1 MAAVSLTLK
10 SWSADKKGRH
20 LIMLRIQAQG
30 KTKYSSLGVKVN
42 KRDWS
47 ESRKEVKS
55 SHPHYEDINETIKK
69 DLFDA
74 EKALYRLQRN
84 GEAVTA
90 ALLKSEIEVSDKR
103 KDFWLFADDW
113 LQEKR
118 KREQI
123 HYWRRARAILR
134 KLESYTGRPL
144 PWSQITPALLR
155 KFDTFM
161 TTERNNSSST
171 RAIAFRLLKT
181 IVNDAVRIGMISA
194 ETNPF
199 PQFSMPES
207 KGRPKV
213 KLSLEEIGALH
224 SLQLPAGSPEELAR
238 DMYVLCFYVEGL
250 RFGDVVRL
258 RWGDI
263 KNGRIEIVTGKTR
276 DPVSAKVY
284 PVVASIM
291 DKYRPELVEV
301 DTFVFPPL
309 RNANLSTSES
319 EVAAVTSVNAS
330 VNRSLKRVVKMIGID
345 RPVSFHS
352 ARHSLAHALYK
363 EDVPVKIIQSV
374 LTHSKPSVTDR
385 YLRELDTHS
394 LDDALSVVYGN
405 PKGHEG

>member
-69 DLFDA
+69 ALFDA

-123 HYWRRARAILR
+123 HYWRRARAVLR
-134 KLESYTGRPL
+134 KLEPYAGRPL
-144 PWSQITPALLR
+144 PWSQLTPALLG

-161 TTERNNSSST
+161 TTKLKNSSST

-194 ETNPF
+194 DANPF

-207 KGRPKV
+207 KGRPRV
-213 KLSLEEIGALH
+213 KLTLEELGRLS
-224 SLQLPAGSPEELAR
+224 SLQLRAGSPEELAR
-238 DMYVLCFYVEGL
+238 DMYVFSFYIRGA

-263 KNGRIEIVTGKTR
+263 KNGRIEIVTGKNR
-276 DPVSAKVY
+276 EAMSVEVREE
-284 PVVASIM
+284 VAGII
-291 DKYRPELVEV
+291 DKYRPESVEAE
-301 DTFVFPPL
+301 TFVFPPL

-319 EVAAVTSVNAS
+319 EVAAVASVNAS
-330 VNRSLKRVVKMIGID
+330 VNRSLKRVAKMIGID
-345 RPVSFHS
+345 KPVSFHS
-352 ARHSLAHALYK
+352 ARHTLAHAAYLK
-363 EDVPVKIIQSV
+363 GVDTRTIQSV
-374 LTHSKPSVTDR
+374 LTHSKPSVTDQ

-394 LDDALSVVYGN
+394 LDDALNVVYDN
-405 PKGHEG
+405 QTGHEG